1 MIWRLKSL
9 PSARRSRSNSFSTRH
24 FCSFPSASAA
34 SLGPKCGTVCGQLWA
49 GGLCVRSI
57 RSWRQSRIRLC
68 TLFNAADRTPLRAL
82 RGLFVQCVAPLPE
95 ISERVSLSLARAS
108 FCVLSR
114 LPCMDTKRRAV
125 EGRAVVAY
133 NPPPLSITHAHHG
146 RLFSQSS
153 TACALAIHIRDISCT
168 CSAHHTTL
176 CRLCTDHSLHCTEY
190 TVTACDTHTE

>member
-133 NPPPLSITHAHHG
+133 NPPPPPLYHTRASRALIFSEQHCVCSCNTHQRHLMHMQRAPHYSLSSVH
-146 RLFSQSS
+146 RSQSS
-153 TACALAIHIRDISCT
+153 LYRV
-168 CSAHHTTL
+168 
-176 CRLCTDHSLHCTEY
+176 HCDC
-190 TVTACDTHTE
+190 V